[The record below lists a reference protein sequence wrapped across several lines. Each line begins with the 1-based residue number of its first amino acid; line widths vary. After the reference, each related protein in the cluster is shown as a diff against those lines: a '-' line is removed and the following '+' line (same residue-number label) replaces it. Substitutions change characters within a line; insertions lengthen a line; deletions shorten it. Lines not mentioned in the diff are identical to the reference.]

1 MNWSTLVNP
10 AVVLLKKMNFFQKF
24 TVISIVFLIPLFY
37 LSTNIILDRDQAI
50 KNMKQEQLGLQY
62 IATLRPLAEHIAQTR
77 GMTNAYLKGNTKLLP
92 KIEQKR
98 KVVNEEL
105 KILVAKDKEYGA
117 LFKTGDAVLQLQQ
130 SWEQLL
136 SKAFTNDATVI
147 FSEYTNIVN
156 GIFALTLNVAE
167 SSKLLLNSELDVFY
181 LVDSLVKRLPIIA
194 ETIGKTRGIGA
205 GIAASK
211 TISNDDFLKLS
222 VF

>member
-156 GIFALTLNVAE
+156 GI
-167 SSKLLLNSELDVFY
+167 
-181 LVDSLVKRLPIIA
+181 LP
-194 ETIGKTRGIGA
+194 
-205 GIAASK
+205 
-211 TISNDDFLKLS
+211 
-222 VF
+222 